1 MLSEW
6 PTGAFVKRWPTEN
19 ELEMP
24 DSPWLSVDEEIL
36 RLRRVAVL
44 EWVHCVVPN
53 PANGKALKTCP
64 SLILWDSRLV
74 RGPLAHLKSF
84 LAPFLVSDLGVG
96 DTTAKLGEFNSLVLI
111 VPQSTR
117 GQVTALNGQRQGV
130 HSYFNGQPRQGNAH
144 SGLTCSGQPR

>member
-24 DSPWLSVDEEIL
+24 DIPWLSVDEEIFKAQG
-36 RLRRVAVL
+36 VAVL

-53 PANGKALKTCP
+53 PANGKAPKPCP
-64 SLILWDSRLV
+64 SLILRDSRIV
-74 RGPLAHLKSF
+74 SGPLAHLKSF

-96 DTTAKLGEFNSLVLI
+96 DTTAKLGKFNSSVLI

-117 GQVTALNGQRQGV
+117 GQVTALNGQRQGD
-130 HSYFNGQPRQGNAH
+130 HSYFNGQPRQGSAH
-144 SGLTCSGQPR
+144 SGPTCSGQPR